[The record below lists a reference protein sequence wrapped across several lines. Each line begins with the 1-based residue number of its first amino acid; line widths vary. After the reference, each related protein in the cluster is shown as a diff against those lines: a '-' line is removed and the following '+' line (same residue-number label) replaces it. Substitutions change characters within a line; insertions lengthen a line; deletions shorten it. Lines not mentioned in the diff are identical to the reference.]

1 MWCHMVFYVTVV
13 PSLMTLLLN
22 KFTSIVIDDWNL
34 DKIYDDYSSK
44 VWYIMTLTFSQR
56 KIVMN
61 IYYLDEK
68 SLSR

>member
-1 MWCHMVFYVTVV
+1 MVFYVTVV